1 VQYKLALVG
10 LALALAV
17 TGCGSTRPNRDPAG
31 EIFPSVEGTA
41 LSGESWRIP
50 EDLAGDRAILL
61 IGYKQDSQ
69 FDIDRWLIAFAMVGV
84 STRVLELP
92 TIEGLAPGVFSG
104 QIDSG
109 MRSGIPQPVW
119 EAVVTIY
126 GDAPAVL
133 DFTGNTDPLNAR
145 VLVLDQEGRVVWFHD
160 RGFSVL
166 DLEELLQHVQT
177 DGPGLAIER

>member
-1 VQYKLALVG
+1 VGFKFVLMVVALSAALVG
-10 LALALAV
+10 
-17 TGCGSTRPNRDPAG
+17 CGSARPNRNPVG
-31 EIFPSVEGTA
+31 EVFPSVEGTA

-50 EDLAGDRAILL
+50 DDLVGDRAILL
-61 IGYKQDSQ
+61 LGYKQDSQ

-84 STRVLELP
+84 STRAFELP
-92 TIEGLAPGVFSG
+92 TIEGLAPGIFSG

-119 EAVVTIY
+119 EAVITIY

-133 DFTGNTDPLNAR
+133 EFTGNTDPLNAR
-145 VLVLDQEGRVVWFHD
+145 VLVLDEDGRVVWFHD

-166 DLEELLQHVQT
+166 DLEGLLEHVET
-177 DGPGLAIER
+177 DGPGLTIER